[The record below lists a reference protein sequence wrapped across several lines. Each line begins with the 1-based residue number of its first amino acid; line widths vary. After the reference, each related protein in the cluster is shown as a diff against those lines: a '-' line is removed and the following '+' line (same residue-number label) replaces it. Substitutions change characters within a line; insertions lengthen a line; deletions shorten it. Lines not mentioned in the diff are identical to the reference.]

1 MTSSVAMRQTV
12 KTTKLHVLS
21 HHAGT
26 KLRNHTLLATNN
38 NKPTLVPF
46 IVSSFSSE
54 CKESAKDSIW
64 KKQLAINATNLC
76 RVLGAWKDKIPRVDR
91 ILMIART
98 YLHVKNDSTKLRL
111 RSSGLKTTSANAS

>member
-46 IVSSFSSE
+46 IVSS
-54 CKESAKDSIW
+54 
-64 KKQLAINATNLC
+64 LC
-76 RVLGAWKDKIPRVDR
+76 ACMCVFVCGGGGIGVFFLFA
-91 ILMIART
+91 
-98 YLHVKNDSTKLRL
+98 
-111 RSSGLKTTSANAS
+111 